1 MWLSFHCLHILTHR
15 FQVGDIRNKLDVA
28 DKTIGAKVHEAD
40 AKFQQLRADGSK
52 EFDHARTETAKEL
65 KETADKFDKNVQKK
79 TAEAKSGISSW
90 LGFGK

>member
-1 MWLSFHCLHILTHR
+1 MNKTLIFRI
-15 FQVGDIRNKLDVA
+15 QVGDVRAKLDAA
-28 DKTIGAKVHEAD
+28 DKTIGTKVHEAD

-52 EFDHARTETAKEL
+52 EFDHARKETAKEL
-65 KETADKFDKNVQKK
+65 KETADKFDSTVQKK